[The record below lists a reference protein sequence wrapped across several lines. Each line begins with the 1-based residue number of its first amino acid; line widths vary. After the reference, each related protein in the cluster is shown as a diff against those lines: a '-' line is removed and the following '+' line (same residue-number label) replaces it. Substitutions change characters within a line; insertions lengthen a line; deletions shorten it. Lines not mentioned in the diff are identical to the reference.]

1 MNPLS
6 MYEVLKKVNIE
17 GKELIQREMKRLQLL
32 QNIMEGKIIIENT
45 KINLYDLIEDVINR
59 KNEDGLLFDIIYEIP
74 KENAELSVDVKF
86 LRIILDEIIE
96 NSRTAIPKS
105 GIIKIEVKRKGLFSI
120 EISDSGIGIM
130 RGDLQKVF
138 TPFFVTNFH
147 RFRGH
152 LGIGLSIVN
161 GLLKFMGGRID
172 ISSEVSK
179 GTKVTVYLT

>member
-1 MNPLS
+1 
-6 MYEVLKKVNIE
+6 MYEFLKKVSLE

-32 QNIMEGKIIIENT
+32 QNIMEGKIIIENA
-45 KINLYDLIEDVINR
+45 KINLYDLIEDVVND
-59 KNEDGLLFDIIYEIP
+59 KKEDGLLFDVIYDIP
-74 KENAELSVDVKF
+74 RESAELNGDVRF
-86 LRIILDEIIE
+86 LRIILDEIME

-105 GIIKIEVKRKGLFSI
+105 GIIKVEVKKRGLFSI

-130 RGDLQKVF
+130 RGDLGRVF
-138 TPFFVTNFH
+138 DPFFVTNFH

-161 GLLKFMGGRID
+161 GILKFMGGKID